1 MNLELMKQLRYEYAE
16 QQHIISIERLHKLYM
31 ALCDNKET
39 ITHSQ
44 NDPQPSNTF
53 ESYAQMTRQ
62 QRRAY
67 ERRLAKE
74 NKRKH

>member
-1 MNLELMKQLRYEYAE
+1 MDLEREKQLRNEYAE
-16 QQHIISIERLHKLYM
+16 QPIFSKEQLEIIKEFLY
-31 ALCDNKET
+31 DYGIIPEPPQEK
-39 ITHSQ
+39 
-44 NDPQPSNTF
+44 PQPSNSF
-53 ESYAQMTRQ
+53 DYAQMTRQ

>member
-1 MNLELMKQLRYEYAE
+1 MDIERVKQFSNEFVEQQIISMKQFARF
-16 QQHIISIERLHKLYM
+16 QKLLYNQE
-31 ALCDNKET
+31 AVIPEPPQEK
-39 ITHSQ
+39 S
-44 NDPQPSNTF
+44 QPSNSF
-53 ESYAQMTRQ
+53 DYAQMTRQ

>member
-1 MNLELMKQLRYEYAE
+1 METMDKEVYE
-16 QQHIISIERLHKLYM
+16 IKK
-31 ALCDNKET
+31 DG
-39 ITHSQ
+39 
-44 NDPQPSNTF
+44 
-53 ESYAQMTRQ
+53 MTRQ